1 MVEIIQC
8 DQNSEHWMRAR
19 LGIPTASAF
28 STILA
33 KGKGGGE
40 SLTRKKY
47 LYQLAGERI
56 TNEPAENFSNAYMQ
70 RGHDMED
77 EARKFY
83 SFMTDAEPQLV
94 GFIRNG
100 PNGCSPD
107 SLIGDAGVLEI
118 KTKQPNVLIEAILRD
133 DFPPEHKAQC
143 QGILWI
149 AEREWCDLFAYW
161 PKMPPFIWRAERDNG
176 YIANLAGEVARFND
190 ELDALVEKLTN
201 LGKAA

>member
-1 MVEIIQC
+1 MVEIIDC
-8 DQNSEHWMRAR
+8 SQNSDEWLRAR
-19 LGIPTASAF
+19 LGIPTASQFA
-28 STILA
+28 TILA

-56 TNEPAENFSNAYMQ
+56 TGEPAENFTNAHMQ

-83 SFMTDAEPQLV
+83 SFMTDEAPELV
-94 GFIRNG
+94 GFIKSGRK
-100 PNGCSPD
+100 GCSPD
-107 SLIGDAGVLEI
+107 SLIGTNGALEI
-118 KTKQPNVLIEAILRD
+118 KTKAPHVLIEAITRG
-133 DFPPEHKAQC
+133 DFPPEHKAQV

-161 PKMPPFIWRAERDNG
+161 PKMPPFMWRAKRDEE
-176 YIANLAGEVARFND
+176 YIANLSGEVDRFND
-190 ELDALVEKLTN
+190 ELDALVEKITKI
-201 LGKAA
+201 GVAA